1 MSFQRFFGLC
11 VLILFGMG
19 AFHPPPARIPILFIC
34 DPPERTT
41 FISYCKVN
49 LFLAIQS
56 HSPYNEQMNTQSKG
70 QTFQNIL
77 RWSVPIAAILAF
89 AAWMYISP
97 EGALGKLDAVGYA
110 VCHRIDARSFHIG
123 DRQLPLCA
131 RCTGEFYAAG
141 IALMFQAFI
150 SRRRSKLPS
159 RGIIAVLVLFFLAF
173 GMDGS
178 NSYLYL
184 LKQSSEGALS
194 QIPNLYIPNN
204 ILRLFTG
211 SGMGIALA
219 AVLFPI
225 VNQTLWREQD
235 ERPALEWK
243 PFGLLIA
250 LTLVINL
257 LVLADSPV
265 VLYPIAYISA
275 LGTLSLLVIVFAIL
289 WIIIMREDNTFTS
302 TKQLILPF
310 VSGLTLALLMI
321 LSIDLLRL
329 QFTGTWSGFPGL
341 G

>member
-1 MSFQRFFGLC
+1 
-11 VLILFGMG
+11 
-19 AFHPPPARIPILFIC
+19 
-34 DPPERTT
+34 
-41 FISYCKVN
+41 
-49 LFLAIQS
+49 
-56 HSPYNEQMNTQSKG
+56 MNTN
-70 QTFQNIL
+70 QTSRFQTIL
-77 RWSVPIAAILAF
+77 KWFVPLAAVLAF

-97 EGALGKLDAVGYA
+97 EGALGKLDAIGYA

-141 IALMFQAFI
+141 LALIFQVFV
-150 SRRRSKLPS
+150 SGKRSKLPS

-173 GMDGS
+173 GVDGS

-184 LKQSSEGALS
+184 LKQTAPGRLD

-219 AVLFPI
+219 AVLYPI

-235 ERPALEWK
+235 NRPALEWK
-243 PFGLLIA
+243 SFGILIGSIIV
-250 LTLVINL
+250 LNL
-257 LVLADSPV
+257 LVLADSPII
-265 VLYPIAYISA
+265 LYPIAYISS

-289 WIIIMREDNTFTS
+289 WIMIMRQDNSFTS
-302 TKQLILPF
+302 IRQLLLPF
-310 VSGLTLALLMI
+310 ASGLTLALLMI

-329 QFTGTWSGFPGL
+329 QLTGTWSGFPGFS